1 MPPVLGI
8 ELLVVVQVLIFP
20 HIPYCFI
27 LRPARDLRSGRWH
40 HRTDAVLRSLA
51 RKPCHAKE
59 AAHHMR
65 LQKGNW
71 PRGSVK
77 YVYR

>member
-1 MPPVLGI
+1 MPPVLDT

-40 HRTDAVLRSLA
+40 HRTDAVHRSLA
-51 RKPCHAKE
+51 WKTCPGKE
-59 AAHHMR
+59 ARCCTTHEVA
-65 LQKGNW
+65 KGELAE
-71 PRGSVK
+71 GEC
-77 YVYR
+77 